1 VSEITEFDIREGGYL
16 LAEVPRLTFSQVCR
30 KIGRSPHFLRNFQI
44 KLGLYVPKES
54 EGYSPAYLHFLETI
68 IILRAFSVPL
78 EDIAELFEA
87 EKRILRFLRID
98 SLTMSPTW
106 YLDQCGRNEES
117 ANRLLLT
124 NQDLGGSISEGGVQ
138 FHLDFRGMHGE
149 LFSGAE
155 MGQDAKC
162 VMAAYDTRL
171 EKVRS
176 RVKTEEVVLR
186 RALDWSARWETK

>member
-1 VSEITEFDIREGGYL
+1 MSDLTGLDIFEDSFSESS
-16 LAEVPRLTFSQVCR
+16 AERLTFSQVCR
-30 KIGRSPHFLRNFQI
+30 RLGRSPHYLRNIQT
-44 KLGLYVPKES
+44 KLGLYLPKEPAGFS
-54 EGYSPAYLHFLETI
+54 HAYLHFLETV

-87 EKRILRFLRID
+87 EKRILRFLRVD
-98 SLTMSPTW
+98 TLSLSPTW
-106 YLDQCGRNEES
+106 YLDQCGRNETG

-124 NQDLGGSISEGGVQ
+124 NQDLGGSITEGGVQ

-149 LFSGAE
+149 LFTGAE

-171 EKVRS
+171 ERVRM
-176 RVKTEEVVLR
+176 RVKTEAFVLR
-186 RALDWSARWETK
+186 RALDWSARWES

>member
-1 VSEITEFDIREGGYL
+1 MEQVMDASLRGGAYQEPH
-16 LAEVPRLTFSQVCR
+16 AERLTFSQLCR
-30 KIGRSPHFLRNFQI
+30 RMGRSPHYIRNLQI
-44 KLGLYVPKES
+44 KLGLYVPKEV
-54 EGYSPAYLHFLETI
+54 EGYSSAYLLFLETI

-98 SLTMSPTW
+98 TLSLSPTW

-117 ANRLLLT
+117 VNRLLLT
-124 NQDLGGSISEGGVQ
+124 NQDMGGSITEGGVQ
-138 FHLDFRGMHGE
+138 FHLDFRGAHGE

-155 MGQDAKC
+155 MGQDAKR
-162 VMAAYDTRL
+162 VMAAYDNRL
-171 EKVRS
+171 EKVKS

-186 RALDWSARWETK
+186 RALAWSTRFG

>member
-1 VSEITEFDIREGGYL
+1 MSQVNGLDILEGACVESH
-16 LAEVPRLTFSQVCR
+16 AEHLTFSQLCR
-30 KIGRSPHFLRNFQI
+30 RLGRSPHYLRNIQI
-44 KLGLYVPKES
+44 KLGLYSPKES
-54 EGYSPAYLHFLETI
+54 ERYSPAYLHFLGTI

-78 EDIAELFEA
+78 EDIGELFEA

-98 SLTMSPTW
+98 TLTLSPTW

-124 NQDLGGSISEGGVQ
+124 NQDLGGSITEGGVQ

-155 MGQDAKC
+155 MGQDAKR
-162 VMAAYDTRL
+162 VMAAYETRL
-171 EKVRS
+171 EKVRG

-186 RALDWSARWETK
+186 RALAWSDRWET

>member
-1 VSEITEFDIREGGYL
+1 MDSPAGAYL
-16 LAEVPRLTFSQVCR
+16 ESHQERLTFSQICR
-30 KIGRSPHFLRNFQI
+30 RMGRAPHYLRNIQI
-44 KLGLYVPKES
+44 KLGLYVPKEA

-87 EKRILRFLRID
+87 EKRILKFLRFD
-98 SLTMSPTW
+98 TLTLSPTW
-106 YLDQCGRNEES
+106 YLDQCGRDNEKV
-117 ANRLLLT
+117 NRLLLT
-124 NQDLGGSISEGGVQ
+124 NQDLGGSITEGGVQ

-149 LFSGAE
+149 LFTGAE

-176 RVKTEEVVLR
+176 RVKTETLVLR
-186 RALDWSARWETK
+186 RALDWSARWETD

>member
-1 VSEITEFDIREGGYL
+1 MSEITSLNILGGACSESH
-16 LAEVPRLTFSQVCR
+16 AEHLTFSQLCR
-30 KIGRSPHFLRNFQI
+30 RLGRSPHYLRNIQI
-44 KLGLYVPKES
+44 KLGLYSPKEA
-54 EGYSPAYLHFLETI
+54 EGFSPAYLHFLSTI

-78 EDIAELFEA
+78 EDIGELFEA

-98 SLTMSPTW
+98 TLTLSPTW
-106 YLDQCGRNEES
+106 YLDQCGRDEES
-117 ANRLLLT
+117 VNRLLLT
-124 NQDLGGSISEGGVQ
+124 NQDLGGSITEGGVQ

-155 MGQDAKC
+155 MGQDAKR

-171 EKVRS
+171 ENVRG

-186 RALDWSARWETK
+186 RALAWSDRWET

>member
-1 VSEITEFDIREGGYL
+1 MPEVTGLDLLEGPCSESH
-16 LAEVPRLTFSQVCR
+16 AERLTFSQLCR
-30 KIGRSPHFLRNFQI
+30 RLGRSPHYLRNIQI
-44 KLGLYVPKES
+44 KLGLYSPKET
-54 EGYSPAYLHFLETI
+54 EGFSPAYLHFLGTI

-78 EDIAELFEA
+78 EDIGELFEA

-98 SLTMSPTW
+98 TLTLSPTW

-124 NQDLGGSISEGGVQ
+124 NQDLGGSITEGGVQ

-155 MGQDAKC
+155 MGQDAKR

-171 EKVRS
+171 EKVRG

-186 RALDWSARWETK
+186 RALAWSDRWET

>member
-1 VSEITEFDIREGGYL
+1 MSEIAGLDILEETCLEPHVG
-16 LAEVPRLTFSQVCR
+16 RLTFSQLCR
-30 KIGRSPHFLRNFQI
+30 RLGRSPHYLRNIQM
-44 KLGLYVPKES
+44 KLGLYLPKET
-54 EGYSPAYLHFLETI
+54 EGFSPAYFHFLETI

-98 SLTMSPTW
+98 TLTLSPIW
-106 YLDQCGRNEES
+106 YLDQCGRSDEG

-124 NQDLGGSISEGGVQ
+124 NQDLGGSITEGGVQ

-155 MGQDAKC
+155 MGQDAKR

-171 EKVRS
+171 AKVRG

-186 RALDWSARWETK
+186 RALAWSDRWEAK

>member
-1 VSEITEFDIREGGYL
+1 VSEITGLNI
-16 LAEVPRLTFSQVCR
+16 LAGACIESHAERLTFSQLCR
-30 KIGRSPHFLRNFQI
+30 RLGRSPHYLRNIQI
-44 KLGLYVPKES
+44 KLGLYSPKET
-54 EGYSPAYLHFLETI
+54 EGFSPAYLHFLSTI

-78 EDIAELFEA
+78 EDIGELFEA

-98 SLTMSPTW
+98 TLTLSPTW
-106 YLDQCGRNEES
+106 YLDQCGRDEDS

-124 NQDLGGSISEGGVQ
+124 NQDLGGSITEGGVQ

-155 MGQDAKC
+155 MGQDAKR

-171 EKVRS
+171 EKVRG

-186 RALDWSARWETK
+186 RALAWSDRWET

>member
-1 VSEITEFDIREGGYL
+1 MSEVTCLDVREGTGF
-16 LAEVPRLTFSQVCR
+16 ESQVGHLTFSQLCR
-30 KIGRSPHFLRNFQI
+30 KMGRSPHYLRNIQI
-44 KLGLYVPKES
+44 KLGLYVPKET

-87 EKRILRFLRID
+87 EKRILRFLRVD
-98 SLTMSPTW
+98 TLTLSPTW
-106 YLDQCGRNEES
+106 YLDQCGRNEEKI
-117 ANRLLLT
+117 NRLLLT

-138 FHLDFRGMHGE
+138 FHLDFRGMQGE

-155 MGQDAKC
+155 MGQDAKR

-171 EKVRS
+171 QKVRS

-186 RALDWSARWETK
+186 RALAWSDRWEA